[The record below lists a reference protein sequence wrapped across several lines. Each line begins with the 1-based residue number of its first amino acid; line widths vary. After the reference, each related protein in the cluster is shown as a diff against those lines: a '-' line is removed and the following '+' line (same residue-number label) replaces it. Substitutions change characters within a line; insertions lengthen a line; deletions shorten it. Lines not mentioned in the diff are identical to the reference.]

1 MKKEAVR
8 EIQGAVS
15 GLKETIQ
22 GITPDTSGTMNIV
35 KAGVQMVTAAAGGL
49 AAQGEQYRKNM
60 RKAGE

>member
-1 MKKEAVR
+1 M
-8 EIQGAVS
+8 S

-22 GITPDTSGTMNIV
+22 GIKPDASGTMNTV
-35 KAGVQMVTAAAGGL
+35 KAGVQMVTAAVGSL

>member
-1 MKKEAVR
+1 MKKETKR
-8 EIQGAVS
+8 EIQAAVS

-22 GITPDTSGTMNIV
+22 GIKPDASGTMNTV
-35 KAGVQMVTAAAGGL
+35 KAGVQMVTAAVGSL